1 MNRYGNTYRRV
12 IRSWWMYQRT
22 KFGHEYLRDC
32 PWCESPNSFKWF
44 AYEKAPFKFSNGRS
58 YGQWRCLWYG
68 QCEAA

>member
-1 MNRYGNTYRRV
+1 
-12 IRSWWMYQRT
+12 MYQRT